1 MAHRRRTDLLN
12 WTGSMMPLAEA
23 LSLLLGLI
31 RDAGV
36 PHKVAAPAGHF
47 QQSLPA
53 GRTYHLLRLRVD
65 GGLDVVPEI
74 TVHRLLVSVRWMK
87 QDGEGRL
94 RPIQQDIAFEL
105 SLCS

>member
-1 MAHRRRTDLLN
+1 MV
-12 WTGSMMPLAEA
+12 
-23 LSLLLGLI
+23 

-53 GRTYHLLRLRVD
+53 GRNYHLLRLRVD
-65 GGLDVVPEI
+65 GAFDVSPEI

-87 QDGEGRL
+87 QDEEGRL
-94 RPIQQDIAFEL
+94 RPVQDDVSFEL